1 MNSFD
6 TLTAADFQPIN
17 DLFQGVSI
25 YLPDIVQT
33 TQIPV
38 VNQDITF
45 TLSNLVCR
53 NLSLATLEVTTEGDA
68 GFTPL
73 PVDDGSTGPRSSPPP
88 PPPPPVPSPPPPP
101 QPCVAAAACNF
112 GCGETPEQY
121 KDDANLPDAQPD
133 QCYWC
138 EDYSFGVGMPDYC
151 EYEYDG
157 WTVDYCCVRHQCTG
171 ACVAGGRRLDDYDA
185 AAAAASRAVQPTRTR
200 AQLAADAMLRELRQ
214 LGELSEH
221 TVEIGQQ
228 LSGVA
233 VECDASWQSSY
244 DVFLIGTVV
253 DYGTIGIS
261 TTDASL
267 TSRMEF
273 TSPDWA
279 ISGPTNYTLLECTS
293 NVPLTVPRFTW
304 ETNTVGGSLLSV
316 DNLRQMIVELVQ
328 SDVDQAICDSALGTA
343 LGDALGTGLPAVS
356 AMITPYLNESY
367 VFANPAEA
375 EARVTAAAAADGVNL
390 IDLANPTAAL
400 PSLAQFASDSDG
412 GTDGDDPFGRL
423 LSCLGG
429 VTWEDGGAEDGG
441 MAEQINGAAR
451 SALANGTFACA
462 MTLPL
467 FDVNSSIA
475 DLALNLTGVSLG
487 GLDTFRSFEVARVAF
502 PTTLS
507 HLVAMGALDVAANF
521 SMRLSP
527 PTGTEGG
534 SNVSLQGDFAYED
547 DFSVALGARDILLN
561 ASTLLGIDADELQR
575 LTLGALLQAPL
586 GCAGLLLHAAEV
598 SRLQLAVSQFTDPA
612 LGGFVSDGVSHIASV
627 LVDALFAMFQQVVL
641 RALPVA
647 ADSDARLAINA
658 QVPQL
663 KADLMAPETCVP
675 PAAPPPGPATDASY
689 LDLRLRPWWIEP
701 VWDGFEYVTGNDP
714 ATGLSRIACGVPP
727 ELALASPVA
736 ASISEP
742 FADITI
748 AVTQASAVGLDSLH
762 NVTLAPAGPHN
773 LSAGAALAPP
783 WRPLEARVAAAFS
796 IDAANTPPISNSFV
810 ARAAVED
817 LRLSAAAFAY
827 VDAYRAGSMTVA
839 SVVSVDCWLAT
850 LRAERGAYLSRLAL
864 DVGAISLELDCVNC
878 TSPGLVAIANAT
890 QDPATRALL
899 EAAIADGVEA
909 LAAAVTGD
917 DAAGAIDVAV
927 AEATVRCEYALANP
941 GGNGT
946 GLPGD
951 SAPLAVDGDGSLAAK
966 TATIVAFGL
975 LFACCGAAA
984 CARCCG
990 RQRSARRAQVAAL
1003 PDAQRRAV
1011 EAEPSLY
1018 RDEAIPLW
1026 VRRVV
1031 PATLCV
1037 NVLFF
1042 FMGHIMQGASVDVVL
1057 SLLGEGVAIPGV
1069 FGFSIAAS
1077 TADMWAAGAV
1087 ELALIL
1093 ILFSGVW
1100 PYVKMGYMLALW
1112 FAPPSCISPAS
1123 RGLTFS
1129 WLDSLGKWS
1138 MIDIFI
1144 TVLSLVAFRISASS
1158 PDFLPDHHG
1167 NATAAAYFA
1176 ALLPDD
1182 FFVLDLYVTVQWGLY
1197 SNLIAQVLS
1206 QFVSHAAIWSHHNAL
1221 AAAAVAKAAAA
1232 RRAHDKATG
1241 GAKAPIS
1248 PTVKGNDGDK
1258 AAARFARLAAGGWQE
1273 VHDPTDGSTY
1283 FHNASTGESVWQLP
1297 ASVAASLPP
1306 SSPGQRPPSLLPR
1319 RSRSELSPLG
1329 VAMAMSAVSGE
1340 ADGDEMGDA
1349 ADEGAAAAERI
1360 DAATAP
1366 QSLPRVCDTPL
1377 YDGASGRMRRPRAV
1391 PRAALLAMALLGAL
1405 LVVIG
1410 ASVPSFYTGI
1420 YGLAG
1425 IFLEVGTAEA
1435 RRGTEF
1441 SVWGVVGL
1449 IAAQGADGA
1458 GGGPGGGGSLL
1469 GMLFLALIFVL
1480 CTLLVPVAQCL
1491 LLARL
1496 WTRRLTCRELRGLL
1510 AANEVLAAW
1519 QYLEV
1524 YLIGII
1530 LLLLQ
1535 IGQVSRFMLD
1545 GACDPLQPAFDAL
1558 VRMGLLEQRDAEC
1571 FYIFADVE
1579 AGCYLLIIAA
1589 VCLNVCNQVVCRRA
1603 RACVRARQGAAMGK
1617 PVGARE
1623 SVASPSMRR
1632 APAPFGA
1639 TLSSCLDGFLWMYL
1653 PVGAGSSSP
1662 VQVRAAGVHGG
1673 ASVVAR
1679 GGAQEL
1685 VGPWRD
1691 PDPPAGRTRT
1701 SSWMEKVHG
1710 VVANSPIGSRISNRV
1725 KATDEEV
1732 TPALAEASCELSS
1745 TGGCAV
1751 GARGM
1756 GPANVQ
1762 RHTSVSAH
1770 I

>member
-1 MNSFD
+1 MNTFD
-6 TLTAADFQPIN
+6 SLTAADFQPIN

-53 NLSLATLEVTTEGDA
+53 NLSLSTLEVTTEGDA
-68 GFTPL
+68 GFTPV
-73 PVDDGSTGPRSSPPP
+73 PVDDGSNVDRPPPPP

-101 QPCVAAAACNF
+101 QPCVAADACNS

-138 EDYSFGVGMPDYC
+138 EQYAFGVGKPEYC

-171 ACVAGGRRLDDYDA
+171 ACVAGGRRLDDNDAIA
-185 AAAAASRAVQPTRTR
+185 AAAPREVQPTRTH
-200 AQLAADAMLRELRQ
+200 AGAAAAMLRQ

-228 LSGVA
+228 LRGVA

-244 DVFLIGTVV
+244 EVFLVGTVV
-253 DYGTIGIS
+253 DYGTIGVS

-304 ETNTVGGSLLSV
+304 ETNSVGGSLLSV
-316 DNLRQMIVELVQ
+316 DNLRQMIVEMVQ

-367 VFANPAEA
+367 VFADPAEA

-390 IDLANPTAAL
+390 IDWSNPTAAL
-400 PSLAQFASDSDG
+400 PSLSQFASESDG
-412 GTDGDDPFGRL
+412 GTDGEDPFGRL

-429 VTWEDGGAEDGG
+429 VSWEDGGVVGADGADDS
-441 MAEQINGAAR
+441 MAEQINSAAR
-451 SALANGTFACA
+451 SALENGTFAYA

-467 FDVNSSIA
+467 FDANTSIA

-487 GLDTFRSFEVARVAF
+487 GLDTFRSFEVAKVAF

-507 HLVAMGALDVAANF
+507 HLISMGALDLAANF

-527 PTGTEGG
+527 PTGTEG
-534 SNVSLQGDFAYED
+534 SNFSLQGDFSYED
-547 DFSVALGARDILLN
+547 DFSVALGAREILLN
-561 ASTLLGIDADELQR
+561 TSTLVAIDADELQAV
-575 LTLGALLQAPL
+575 TLGALLQAPL
-586 GCAGLLLHAAEV
+586 GCAGLLLHAGEV
-598 SRLQLAVSQFTDPA
+598 SRLQLEISQFTEPA
-612 LGGFVSDGVSHIASV
+612 LGGFVSDGISHIVSV
-627 LVDALFAMFQQVVL
+627 LVDALFAMYQQVVL

-647 ADSDARLAINA
+647 SDSDVRLAINA

-689 LDLRLRPWWIEP
+689 LDLRLRPWWVEP
-701 VWDGFEYVTGNDP
+701 IWAGFEYVTGNDP
-714 ATGLSRIACGVPP
+714 ETRLSRIACGVPP
-727 ELALASPVA
+727 EFELASPVA

-742 FADITI
+742 FGDISI

-783 WRPLEARVAAAFS
+783 WKPLEARLAAAFS
-796 IDAANTPPISNSFV
+796 IDAANTPPISNSFE
-810 ARAAVED
+810 ARAAVEG
-817 LRLSAAAFAY
+817 LQLSAAAYAY
-827 VDAYRAGSMTVA
+827 VDAYKAGSMTVA
-839 SVVSVDCWLAT
+839 SIVNVDCWLAT
-850 LRAERGAYLSRLAL
+850 LRAERGAYLSQLAL
-864 DVGAISLELDCVNC
+864 EIGAISLELDCVDC

-890 QDPATRALL
+890 QDPATQALL
-899 EAAIADGVEA
+899 QAAVADGIEA
-909 LAAAVTGD
+909 LAAAVTSD

-927 AEATVRCEYALANP
+927 AEAKVRCEYALANP
-941 GGNGT
+941 GSNGT

-951 SAPLAVDGDGSLAAK
+951 SAPLAVDGGGDLVAK
-966 TATIVAFGL
+966 TATVIVFAL

-990 RQRSARRAQVAAL
+990 RQRSTRRAQVAAM
-1003 PDAQRRAV
+1003 PDAQRRAA

-1018 RDEAIPLW
+1018 RDQTIPLW
-1026 VRRVV
+1026 LRRLV

-1042 FMGHIMQGASVDVVL
+1042 FMGHIMQGASVDIVL
-1057 SLLGEGVAIPGV
+1057 RLLGEGVTIPGV

-1077 TADMWAAGAV
+1077 TADMWSAGAI

-1100 PYVKMGYMLALW
+1100 PYVKMGYMLVLW
-1112 FAPPSCISPAS
+1112 FAPPSYISPAS
-1123 RGLTFS
+1123 RGFTFS

-1158 PDFLPDHHG
+1158 PDFLPDYHG

-1241 GAKAPIS
+1241 GAKAPVS
-1248 PTVKGNDGDK
+1248 PTSAKDDGDR

-1273 VHDPTDGSTY
+1273 VHDPSDGSTY
-1283 FHNASTGESVWQLP
+1283 YHNASTGESVWELP
-1297 ASVAASLPP
+1297 PSVAATLPP
-1306 SSPGQRPPSLLPR
+1306 ASPGQRPPSLLPR

-1349 ADEGAAAAERI
+1349 ADEGASAADRV

-1377 YDGASGRMRRPRAV
+1377 YDGASGRMRRPR
-1391 PRAALLAMALLGAL
+1391 PLPQAALLGMALLGAL
-1405 LVVIG
+1405 FVVIG

-1458 GGGPGGGGSLL
+1458 GGGPGGGGGLL

-1480 CTLLVPVAQCL
+1480 CTLMVPVAQCL
-1491 LLARL
+1491 LLAKL
-1496 WTRRLTCRELRGLL
+1496 WTRRLSCRELRKLL
-1510 AANEVLAAW
+1510 AANEVLSAW

-1579 AGCYLLIIAA
+1579 AGCYLLIVAA
-1589 VCLNVCNQVVCRRA
+1589 VFLNVCNQVVCRRA
-1603 RACVRARQGAAMGK
+1603 RACVRARQDAAMGR
-1617 PVGARE
+1617 PVGARA
-1623 SVASPSMRR
+1623 SAASPLAKR
-1632 APAPFGA
+1632 APAPVGA
-1639 TLSSCLDGFLWMYL
+1639 SLSCLDGFLWMYF
-1653 PVGAGSSSP
+1653 PVGAGSASP
-1662 VQVRAAGVHGG
+1662 VPVRAAGVHGG
-1673 ASVVAR
+1673 ASVVVR

-1685 VGPWRD
+1685 VGPWKD
-1691 PDPPAGRTRT
+1691 PDPPAGRSRT

-1710 VVANSPIGSRISNRV
+1710 VVASSPIGSRISNRV

-1756 GPANVQ
+1756 GAANTQ